1 MTAGAGAGLRVLRQ
15 SSFTALPW
23 KNRGGIT
30 HEAIREP
37 AGGDVFRWRVS
48 IAHIDASGPFS
59 HFPEH
64 RRTMV
69 LLRGAGIELRF
80 AEGGGAALRQVGELI
95 EFDGAL
101 TAHCELLQGPCIDL
115 NLMVSKSERADARV
129 ARCCEPESLRA
140 AGDETLLVFPI
151 DGGVTL
157 ALESGKSGKSGKS
170 VTLKPWDLAVLS
182 QGSARLES
190 STSTAGG
197 CAAEKPAAVFLATL
211 KFVP

>member
-23 KNRGGIT
+23 KNGGGIT

-37 AGGDVFRWRVS
+37 AGGDGFRWRVS

-101 TAHCELLQGPCIDL
+101 TAHCELLQGPCVDL

-129 ARCCEPESLRA
+129 AHCFEPEPLRA
-140 AGDETLLVFPI
+140 AGDETLLVSPI
-151 DGGVTL
+151 DGAVTL
-157 ALESGKSGKSGKS
+157 ALDSGES

-190 STSTAGG
+190 STSTVGG